1 MSRLSNKIK
10 FLLGVILASILII
23 SSIMTALSMLKDE
36 AVNNYLTISKLNA
49 RSFSKELNQDLT
61 NIEQVINNI
70 STTLDILQSNIN
82 ISKKLK
88 DSIRSYP
95 QIRSINILQNDKI
108 LYSSNQYNIGLTIEL
123 NDFFPQ
129 PIFEENVLRISVP
142 WIGRDFISGN
152 SVYTNEDVINEDESS
167 FIPISKK
174 IITDKGEYSVIVNLN
189 SEYFINRFITNT
201 NSSEIIFEL
210 TRLDGI
216 LLLST
221 QKPKQIGRKVND
233 LKFIEETIEKNEIS
247 SIEKID
253 GVKYILT
260 YILTDNYPISLA
272 VKLDYNKSLLSWNKK
287 QYNFFIITTMIVIL
301 SILLALISFYF
312 YNKKRE
318 QEIYSH
324 KLQLQEKEKFRLL
337 FQDSHFLSAI
347 ISHDGKILD
356 LNNLSLIFLGK
367 NIKEVQGVYFWDLEC
382 WRKKEKTDIKKSIRF
397 FKQNRL
403 ETEIIALDKDKNEK
417 IIEFT
422 LSSVQVENEQVL
434 LVVGVD
440 VTLKKKRENQLKQA
454 YTVFENTRDGIII
467 TDKDTRLTDVNSA
480 FERITGYSK
489 DEILGKKIN
498 ILKSNKH
505 ADDFYKKM
513 WIELETNGYWE
524 GEIINLTKNNEEY
537 TEWLTINTI
546 YKNNNEV
553 VNYIGVFSDITE
565 QKLKEKLLREKDITL
580 FQQSKLAAMGEMI
593 GNIAHQWRQPL
604 SAISSAAT
612 GMILQKDLGIST
624 HNEEIK
630 ALAAINNSTQ
640 YLSQTIEDFRNF
652 LRLDKEVKLFNIND
666 AIERS
671 ISLTNI
677 RKKSDEIN
685 IILDIDKH
693 LEVKGIKNEF
703 IQVIINLLNNARDA
717 LKDLKT
723 KKFIFID
730 VYKQDDYIFITVKDS
745 GGGISNDIINRIFEP
760 YFTTKHQSQGTGIG
774 LYMSVE
780 IIKNHMKGNLS
791 VENEKF
797 FYNNCEYVGAFFS
810 IRLPFESQ

>member
-1 MSRLSNKIK
+1 MNKLSNKIK
-10 FLLGVILASILII
+10 FFFGVILASILII

-61 NIEQVINNI
+61 NIEQVMNNI
-70 STTLDILQSNIN
+70 STTLDVLKSNIN
-82 ISKKLK
+82 ITKKLK

-108 LYSSNQYNIGLTIEL
+108 LYSSNQYNIGLTVEL
-123 NDFFPQ
+123 NNFFPQ

-142 WIGRDFISGN
+142 WVGRDFISGN
-152 SVYTNEDVINEDESS
+152 SVFTNEEVVNEDESS

-174 IITDKGEYSVIVNLN
+174 IITAKGVYSVIVNLN

-210 TRLDGI
+210 IRLDGV

-221 QKPKQIGRKVND
+221 QKPRKIGKKVTD
-233 LKFIEETIEKNEIS
+233 LKFIEETIEKNEIT

-287 QYNFFIITTMIVIL
+287 QYNFFIITTMIVIV

-367 NIKEVQGVYFWDLEC
+367 DINEVQGLYFWDLEC
-382 WRKKEKTDIKKSIRF
+382 WREKEKADIKKSIRF
-397 FKQNRL
+397 FKKNRL
-403 ETEIIALDKDKNEK
+403 ETEIVALDKDKNEK

-422 LSSVQVENEQVL
+422 LSSVQLENEQIL

-440 VTLKKKRENQLKQA
+440 VTLKKKRENQLQQA

-467 TDKDTRLTDVNSA
+467 TDKDTRLTDANSA

-489 DEILGKKIN
+489 KEVLGQKIN

-505 ADDFYKKM
+505 VDDFYKKM
-513 WIELETNGYWE
+513 WIELDKNGYWE
-524 GEIINLTKNNEEY
+524 GEITNLNKNNEEY

-546 YKNNNEV
+546 YRNNKEV
-553 VNYIGVFSDITE
+553 ANYIGVFSDITE

-604 SAISSAAT
+604 SVISTAAT
-612 GMILQKDLGIST
+612 GMLLQKDLGVST
-624 HNEEIK
+624 HKDEIK
-630 ALAAINNSTQ
+630 ALVAINNSTQ

-652 LRLDKEVKLFNIND
+652 LRLDKEVKFFNIND
-666 AIERS
+666 AIEKS

-677 RKKSDEIN
+677 RKKSDEISVL
-685 IILDIDKH
+685 IDIDKH
-693 LEVKGIKNEF
+693 LEVEGIKNEF
-703 IQVIINLLNNARDA
+703 IQVIINLLNNAKDA

-723 KKFIFID
+723 QKLIFID
-730 VYKQDDYIFITVKDS
+730 AYKQNDNIFILVKDN
-745 GGGISNDIINRIFEP
+745 GGGIPDEIINRIFEP
-760 YFTTKHQSQGTGIG
+760 YFTTKHQFQGTGIG
-774 LYMSVE
+774 LYMSTE

-791 VENEKF
+791 VQNKEF
-797 FYNNCEYVGAFFS
+797 LYNNIKYNGAVFYIS
-810 IRLPFESQ
+810 LPFKS